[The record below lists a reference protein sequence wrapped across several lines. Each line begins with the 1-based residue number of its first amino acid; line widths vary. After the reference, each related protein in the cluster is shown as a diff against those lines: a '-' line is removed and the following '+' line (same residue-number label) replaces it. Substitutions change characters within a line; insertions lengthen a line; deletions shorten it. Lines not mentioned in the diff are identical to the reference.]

1 MLSALPLI
9 AEFVM
14 RHILVFQLPSVW
26 KRSVKKVLAVAIV
39 SVLAAASLP
48 IGATAEDGLL
58 QQAINYVFT
67 GTTDPQE
74 GPELADRRSC
84 AVVVRDPRYARY
96 IRYYL
101 ARFRPDTIRISK
113 KYAGTRTFYEL
124 DVESDSVVVEYLDA
138 DKTTVR
144 QAYRSAQISL
154 PGTIDQTQ
162 KALQIIAERCKTDQP
177 KTPF

>member
-1 MLSALPLI
+1 MLEL
-9 AEFVM
+9 
-14 RHILVFQLPSVW
+14 QLPSSW
-26 KRSVKKVLAVAIV
+26 KRSVKKVLVVAIV
-39 SVLAAASLP
+39 SVLAAVASP
-48 IGATAEDGLL
+48 IEASAENDLL

-74 GPELADRRSC
+74 GPEIVDRRSC

-96 IRYYL
+96 IKYYL

-113 KYAGTRTFYEL
+113 KYAGTRTLYEL
-124 DVESDSVVVEYLDA
+124 DVESDNVIVEYLDV

-154 PGTIDQTQ
+154 PGNIDQTQ
-162 KALQIIAERCKTDQP
+162 KALQIIAKDCQGDQP
-177 KTPF
+177 KAPF